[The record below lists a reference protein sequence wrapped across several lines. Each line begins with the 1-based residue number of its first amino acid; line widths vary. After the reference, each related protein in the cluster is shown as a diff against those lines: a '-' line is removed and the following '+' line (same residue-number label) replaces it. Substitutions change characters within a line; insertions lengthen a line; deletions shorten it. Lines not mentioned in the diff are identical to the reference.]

1 MRITNNMVANNI
13 LLSLNRSKYAYS
25 IYETQLATGKK
36 IQKPS
41 DDPIVAV
48 RALKFRTSVREV
60 EQYKSNAKDAIS
72 WMTVTENSISNIIEI
87 VKKARD
93 LCVQASNDPLGIGER
108 ESIITSLKQLK
119 DQLANEGN
127 VDYAGRHVFTG
138 YKTDQPL
145 TFTEK
150 VSGKNYKIKE
160 KFNSD
165 DVETIEKIID
175 DTPNP
180 RVISVDRIRLG
191 YSNIK
196 DGVTVSIPK
205 ATGTPPDFTVNTL
218 DSNNPNAYEP
228 AKGEVNFLKD
238 TGELIFNSTDKAEI
252 PTDIT
257 FEYNKDNF
265 EKNDLNPV
273 HYFECTDYN
282 NVDYK
287 NQRDNISY
295 QVSYNQSVPINSLG
309 KDLVTVDLM
318 RDLEEMINE
327 VGKVSKDGSKY
338 DDLLKDNLGD
348 KFNQLIGKIDKH
360 KNGLLKQEADLG
372 TRINRMDL
380 TINRLEDDKVN
391 FTDLMSQNEDIDVA
405 EVIMKMKS
413 QEMVYNAALMSS
425 TKIIQTT
432 LLDFI
437 R

>member
-93 LCVQASNDPLGIGER
+93 LSVQASNDPLGIGER

-145 TFTEK
+145 TFTEA

-180 RVISVDRIRLG
+180 RVINVDRIRLG

-196 DGVTVSIPK
+196 DGVTTNIGSLNVV
-205 ATGTPPDFTVNTL
+205 TM
-218 DSNNPNAYEP
+218 DSNTTNAYEP
-228 AKGEVNFLKD
+228 AEGTVNFLKD
-238 TGELIFNSTDKAEI
+238 TGELIFNSKDKADG
-252 PTDIT
+252 DISGSIE
-257 FEYNKDNF
+257 FEYNKDEF
-265 EKNDLNPV
+265 EKNDINPI

-338 DDLLKDNLGD
+338 DDLLKDSLGD

>member
-1 MRITNNMVANNI
+1 MVANNI

-93 LCVQASNDPLGIGER
+93 LSVQASNDPLGIGER

-145 TFTEK
+145 TFTEA

-196 DGVTVSIPK
+196 DGVTTNIGSLNVV
-205 ATGTPPDFTVNTL
+205 TM
-218 DSNNPNAYEP
+218 DSNTTNAYEP
-228 AKGEVNFLKD
+228 AEGTVNFLKD
-238 TGELIFNSTDKAEI
+238 TGELIFNSKDKADGDI
-252 PTDIT
+252 PGSIE
-257 FEYNKDNF
+257 FEYNKDEF
-265 EKNDLNPV
+265 EKNDINPI

-338 DDLLKDNLGD
+338 DDLLKDSLGD

>member
-93 LCVQASNDPLGIGER
+93 LSVQASNDPLGIGER

-145 TFTEK
+145 TFTEA

-196 DGVTVSIPK
+196 DGVTTNIGSLNVV
-205 ATGTPPDFTVNTL
+205 TM
-218 DSNNPNAYEP
+218 DSNTTNAYEP
-228 AKGEVNFLKD
+228 AEGTVNFLKD
-238 TGELIFNSTDKAEI
+238 TGELIFNSKDKADGDI
-252 PTDIT
+252 PGSIE
-257 FEYNKDNF
+257 FEYNKDEF
-265 EKNDLNPV
+265 EKNDINPI

-338 DDLLKDNLGD
+338 DDLLKDSLGD

>member
-13 LLSLNRSKYAYS
+13 LLSLNRSKYALS
-25 IYETQLATGKK
+25 IYEGQLATGKK

-93 LCVQASNDPLGIGER
+93 LSVQASNDPLGIGER

-150 VSGKNYKIKE
+150 VSGKNYKITE
-160 KFNSD
+160 KFKSD

-180 RVISVDRIRLG
+180 RVINVDRIRLG
-191 YSNIK
+191 YSNINNIA
-196 DGVTVSIPK
+196 DTNIVS
-205 ATGTPPDFTVNTL
+205 PDLAVDTI
-218 DSNNPNAYEP
+218 DSNDPNAYEP
-228 AKGEVNFLKD
+228 AVGKVNFLKD
-238 TGELIFNSTDKAEI
+238 TGELIFNSADKASGKI

-257 FEYNKDNF
+257 FEYNKDKF
-265 EKNDLNPV
+265 EKNDLNPI
-273 HYFECTDYN
+273 HYYKCTDYN
-282 NVDYK
+282 NVEYE

-309 KDLVTVDLM
+309 KDLISVDLV

-338 DDLLKDNLGD
+338 DDLLKDSLGD
-348 KFNQLIGKIDKH
+348 KFTQLIGKIDKH
-360 KNGLLKQEADLG
+360 KNELLKQEADLG

-380 TINRLEDDKVN
+380 TINRLDDDKVN

-425 TKIIQTT
+425 SKIMQTT